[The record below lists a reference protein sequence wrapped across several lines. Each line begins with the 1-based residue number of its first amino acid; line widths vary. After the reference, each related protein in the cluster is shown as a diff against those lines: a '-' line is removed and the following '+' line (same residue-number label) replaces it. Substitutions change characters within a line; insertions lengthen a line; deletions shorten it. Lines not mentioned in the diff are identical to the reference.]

1 MKRGGSYGGGQS
13 SLGYLFG
20 SDSNNKQKNKAAPPS
35 PTTAYK
41 PPYATD
47 TDNEKPP
54 ENPSSASQDHKIT
67 NAIPNND
74 NNNNYP
80 RVQGQISGN
89 FITGRPSTKVKSAPG
104 GDSSLGYLFGDQRP

>member
-20 SDSNNKQKNKAAPPS
+20 PDSNKQKNKAAPPS
-35 PTTAYK
+35 PTTANK

-54 ENPSSASQDHKIT
+54 ETPSTPSQDHKT
-67 NAIPNND
+67 NAIPNN

-104 GDSSLGYLFGDQRP
+104 GDSSLGYLFGDKP